1 MERGYPLAVL
11 IGTAEENPYWHK
23 TFIENRSGAVE
34 SAREA
39 VYKERP
45 GRNVPDDAGVVEL
58 ADARD
63 SKSRGRKD
71 GRVRPPPKAEGLA
84 GRGSGGR
91 VPPPALTT
99 RMRTGEDRRASSEE
113 KRDAWERERSE

>member
-11 IGTAEENPYWHK
+11 IGTSEENPYWHK
-23 TFIENRSGAVE
+23 TFIENRTGAVE

-63 SKSRGRKD
+63 SKSRVRKD
-71 GRVRPPPKAEGLA
+71 VRVQ
-84 GRGSGGR
+84 
-91 VPPPALTT
+91 VHPPAP
-99 RMRTGEDRRASSEE
+99 GEPQGAGASPDPFSFEPG
-113 KRDAWERERSE
+113 AHGGT